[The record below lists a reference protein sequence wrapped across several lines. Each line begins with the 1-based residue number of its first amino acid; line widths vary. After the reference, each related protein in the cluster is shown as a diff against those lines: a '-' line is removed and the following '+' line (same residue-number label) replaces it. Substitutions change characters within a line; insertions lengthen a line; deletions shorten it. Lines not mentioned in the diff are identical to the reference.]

1 MRIHFREKPYDLLV
15 VIIFAI
21 PLVIAAALATSDP
34 VRVALGLIFVLFL
47 PGYALIA
54 VLFPSSEDIDWIERV
69 AFSFG
74 LSIAV
79 VPLLGLV
86 LNYTPWGITLESVVT
101 TVFGFILAMCAAAY
115 YRRMLLPVEKR
126 LALSVDLR
134 IQEWENYSLLDK
146 ALTIGLVISII
157 VALSIFVYAFTVPK
171 TGERFTEFYIL
182 NENGM
187 ADQYPTSLNAT
198 ENGTVIIG
206 VVNHEFANV
215 TYTVRKDLVWI
226 QWVYN
231 DTTERDEP
239 VEMSRVTLHTED
251 LSLDHEDEWESPFL
265 FSIDDAGDYKV
276 EFLLFKNGDFSEVYR
291 SLHLYVEVS

>member
-1 MRIHFREKPYDLLV
+1 MRIHFREKPYDILV
-15 VIIFAI
+15 VILFAI
-21 PLVIAAALATSDP
+21 PLVIAAALATSGP
-34 VRVALGLIFVLFL
+34 VRVALGLIFILFL

-54 VLFPSSEDIDWIERV
+54 ALFPSSEDIDWIERV

-74 LSIAV
+74 LSIV
-79 VPLLGLV
+79 LVPLLGLV
-86 LNYTPWGITLESVVT
+86 LNYTWGIFEPT
-101 TVFGFILAMCAAAY
+101 TVAAIFIFILAMCGAAY

-134 IQEWENYSLLDK
+134 IEGWQDYELLDK
-146 ALTIGLVISII
+146 VLTIGLVIAII
-157 VALSIFVYAFTVPK
+157 GTVFIAVYAFTVPK
-171 TGERFTEFYIL
+171 TGQRFTEFYIL
-182 NENGM
+182 DENGM
-187 ADQYPTSLNAT
+187 ADQYPTSLNVT

-231 DTTERDEP
+231 NDTDSDEP

-251 LSLDHEDEWESPFL
+251 VSLDHEKLWESPFV

-276 EFLLFKNGDFSEVYR
+276 EFLLYKDGDLSEAYR
-291 SLHLYVEVS
+291 SLHLWVEVS